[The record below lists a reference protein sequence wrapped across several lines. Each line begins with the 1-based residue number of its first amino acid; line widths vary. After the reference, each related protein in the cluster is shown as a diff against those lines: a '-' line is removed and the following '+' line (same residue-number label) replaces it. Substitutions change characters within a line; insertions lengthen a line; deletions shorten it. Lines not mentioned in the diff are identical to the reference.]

1 VREGVCGAAVNAS
14 GTKKESSGGALLL
27 LSLLQCGLCAVRG
40 TPATALSAS
49 AIILVSPAPVVV
61 VGWKNHVDLV
71 IWGLY
76 GKLESPPPLSP
87 PYQAGLLLAVSPL
100 LPPCGRRWQMQMAGP
115 TRASIGLLLS
125 LRPTHRNN
133 RCRHPR
139 YDHPSHR
146 QEA

>member
-1 VREGVCGAAVNAS
+1 VCGAAVNAS

-76 GKLESPPPLSP
+76 GKLESPPLS
-87 PYQAGLLLAVSPL
+87 
-100 LPPCGRRWQMQMAGP
+100 LPPTKQDCCSLYLHSFLLVGEGGRCRWQALHGH
-115 TRASIGLLLS
+115 L
-125 LRPTHRNN
+125 
-133 RCRHPR
+133 
-139 YDHPSHR
+139 
-146 QEA
+146 